1 MLVWPDVYDEFAM
14 SSLSQPLTTTDHQGD
29 ARRRRV
35 AVIGSGVS
43 GLGACWRLKTEGLP
57 VHVTLLEADAHFGGH
72 AHTQDITL
80 EGQTFPVDTGFLVY
94 NERTYPSLID
104 LFAHLQV
111 PVAPSDMSFSV
122 QVRSSCGSELEWS
135 GSSLATVFAQR
146 SNLFKPRFWGMLS
159 DILRFN
165 RLATAL
171 AQTSLDSEQ
180 PVQRFLDEH
189 RFGANFREHYLLPMI
204 GCIWS
209 CPVDQMLQFPMAT
222 LLRFC
227 HNHGLL
233 QVSDRP
239 QWYTIKG
246 GSRQYVQKIV
256 ELLDEAHLNCP
267 VRSVHRSPKG
277 VEIDTGRGLETYDA
291 VVFATHPDQT
301 LGMLA
306 QGASALEREV
316 LGKLS
321 YQANRAV
328 LHTDARMLPTRRSAW
343 AAWNYERSVLATQA
357 HAPVCLHYW
366 INRLQPLPWAT
377 PVMVSLNP
385 IRPIPAEHVHAEME
399 YEHPVFDGPAIRAQA
414 RVPELQ
420 GHLRSWFC
428 GAWCAYGFH
437 EDGLNSGLRAA
448 DLLTRALATAG
459 AAHD

>member
-1 MLVWPDVYDEFAM
+1 MNTPR
-14 SSLSQPLTTTDHQGD
+14 QPHAPIERQGL
-29 ARRRRV
+29 AGRRRV

-57 VHVTLLEADAHFGGH
+57 VHLTLLEAGAHFGGH
-72 AHTQDITL
+72 AHTQDMTL

-94 NERTYPSLID
+94 NERTYPSLIE
-104 LFAHLQV
+104 LFARLQV

-122 QVRSSCGSELEWS
+122 QLRTAVGSELEWS
-135 GSSLATVFAQR
+135 GSSLWSVFAQR
-146 SNLFKPRFWGMLS
+146 SNLFRPGFWGMLS

-171 AQTSLDSEQ
+171 AQTSLDSQQ
-180 PVQRFLDEH
+180 PVQQFLDEH
-189 RFGANFREHYLLPMI
+189 RFGANFRDHYLLPMI

-209 CPVDQMLQFPMAT
+209 CPIDQMLQFPMAT

-233 QVSDRP
+233 QVSRRP
-239 QWYTIKG
+239 QWYTVKG

-256 ELLDEAHLNCP
+256 ELVDDARLNCP
-267 VRSVHRSPKG
+267 VRSVQRSPQG
-277 VEIDTGRGLETYDA
+277 VQIDAGGALETFDA
-291 VVFATHPDQT
+291 VVFATHPNQT
-301 LGMLA
+301 LKMLA
-306 QGASALEREV
+306 QDASALEREV

-328 LHTDARMLPTRRSAW
+328 LHTDARMMPTRRSAW
-343 AAWNYERSVLATQA
+343 AAWNYERSASPAQA

-366 INRLQPLPWAT
+366 INRLQPLPWRT

-385 IRPIPAEHVHAEME
+385 IRPIAATHVQAEMS
-399 YEHPVFDGPAIRAQA
+399 YEHPVFDGPAIQAQA

-437 EDGLNSGLRAA
+437 EDGLKSGLRAA
-448 DLLTRALATAG
+448 DLLARALVPAG
-459 AAHD
+459 HGHA